1 MRTFENKTYEIGYVY
16 VGAQVK
22 RQKYGCFKIGETT
35 QALKERA
42 RKIQKFEPSFKML
55 GCIKIPNATEAQL
68 LAIESLTRLKL
79 STCKNYGHIGL
90 DHFLYDVVDRK
101 KDLQDITATVL
112 DIARKACEQLEIE
125 YIG

>member
-1 MRTFENKTYEIGYVY
+1 MRTFENKTYAMGYVY

-22 RQKYGCFKIGETT
+22 RQKNGCFKIRETT
-35 QALKERA
+35 QTLRDRE
-42 RKIQKFEPSFKML
+42 RKIQKFEPSYKML
-55 GCIKIPNATEAQL
+55 GCIKIPNVTEPQL

-79 STCKNYGHIGL
+79 SNCKNCGHIGL
-90 DHFLYDVVDRK
+90 DHFLYNVVDRK

>member
-1 MRTFENKTYEIGYVY
+1 MRTFENKTYEIGYIY

-22 RQKYGCFKIGETT
+22 RLKYGCFKIGETT
-35 QALKERA
+35 QTLRA
-42 RKIQKFEPSFKML
+42 RERKIQEYEPSYKML
-55 GCIKIPNATEAQL
+55 GCLQIPNVTHAQL
-68 LAIESLTRLKL
+68 LAIESLTRLQL
-79 STCKNYGHIGL
+79 SNCDRYGHIGL

-101 KDLQDITATVL
+101 KDLQDITAIVL